1 MALMGPDGDTH
12 SYLNYPQHPQVQAN
26 APRADLPDRGHWVG
40 PRGGRHQHE
49 LPSAPRH
56 PRNAAPPYD
65 NRLPPEPPAPPPVP
79 AESVR
84 APFGSVLEARGALR
98 YVLEHQP
105 MTAPQRR
112 ILLEALTVLESFR

>member
-12 SYLNYPQHPQVQAN
+12 SHLNYPQHPQGQAS
-26 APRADLPDRGHWVG
+26 APGAHLPDRGHWVG
-40 PRGGRHQHE
+40 PRGGQREAQ
-49 LPSAPRH
+49 
-56 PRNAAPPYD
+56 PPI
-65 NRLPPEPPAPPPVP
+65 P
-79 AESVR
+79 AESGP
-84 APFGSVLEARGALR
+84 APFGPVLDARGGPVPGACDALR